1 MLRKLRARLTYA
13 NIVSTIALVAAVGGG
28 TAYAATKIGTNNI
41 RYHAVTGS
49 KLASNAVTPSKI
61 KNNAVTGT
69 DIRKSTITA
78 SDVKDGSLLAAD
90 FASGQLPKGDK
101 GDPGV
106 AIFGVVNAAGG
117 VLSQRGVAGV
127 ASTDAGAYT
136 VTIGRPVS
144 ACAVMATLLGGEAGT
159 ITAQPTPGN
168 VSQVT
173 IQTRG
178 AAGADTRRAFQ
189 FAIAC

>member
-1 MLRKLRARLTYA
+1 MLRQLRARLTYA
-13 NIVSTIALVAAVGGG
+13 NVVSTIALVAAVGGG
-28 TAYAATKIGTNNI
+28 TAYAATKIGTKDI

-49 KLASNAVTPSKI
+49 KLAVNAVTASKI
-61 KNNAVTGT
+61 KNESVSGADMRRSTVTS
-69 DIRKSTITA
+69 RN
-78 SDVKDGSLLAAD
+78 VKDGSLLAAD

-117 VLSQRGVAGV
+117 VLSQRGVTGV
-127 ASTDAGAYT
+127 ASTDTGAYT
-136 VTIGRPVS
+136 ITLGQPVS

-168 VSQVT
+168 VAQVT
-173 IQTRG
+173 VQTRG
-178 AAGADTRRAFQ
+178 AAGAETRRAFQ
-189 FAIAC
+189 FAVAC

>member
-1 MLRKLRARLTYA
+1 MLRQLRARLTYA
-13 NIVSTIALVAAVGGG
+13 NVVSTIALVAAVGGG
-28 TAYAATKIGTNNI
+28 TAYAATKIGTKDI

-49 KLASNAVTPSKI
+49 KLAVNAVTASKI
-61 KNNAVTGT
+61 KNESVSGADMRRSTVTS
-69 DIRKSTITA
+69 RN
-78 SDVKDGSLLAAD
+78 VQDGSLLAAD
-90 FASGQLPKGDK
+90 FASGQLPKGEK

-117 VLSQRGVAGV
+117 VLSQRGVTGV
-127 ASTDAGAYT
+127 DNTATGVYT
-136 VTIGRPVS
+136 ITIGQPVS
-144 ACAVMATLLGGEAGT
+144 TCAVVATLLGGAAGS

-173 IQTRG
+173 IQTREST
-178 AAGADTRRAFQ
+178 AAAPRAFQ

>member
-13 NIVSTIALVAAVGGG
+13 NVVSTIALVAAVGGG

-127 ASTDAGAYT
+127 GSTDAGAYT
-136 VTIGRPVS
+136 VTIGQPVS
-144 ACAVMATLLGGEAGT
+144 ACAVMATLLGGKAGRT
-159 ITAQPTPGN
+159 MLVVDGEKRKLPRADRARL
-168 VSQVT
+168 V
-173 IQTRG
+173 RG
-178 AAGADTRRAFQ
+178 LRAS
-189 FAIAC
+189 

>member
-28 TAYAATKIGTNNI
+28 TAYAATKIGTNQI
-41 RYHAVTGS
+41 RYHAVSGS

-127 ASTDAGAYT
+127 ASTDAGTYT
-136 VTIGRPVS
+136 VTIGQPVS

-178 AAGADTRRAFQ
+178 AGDADTRRAFQ